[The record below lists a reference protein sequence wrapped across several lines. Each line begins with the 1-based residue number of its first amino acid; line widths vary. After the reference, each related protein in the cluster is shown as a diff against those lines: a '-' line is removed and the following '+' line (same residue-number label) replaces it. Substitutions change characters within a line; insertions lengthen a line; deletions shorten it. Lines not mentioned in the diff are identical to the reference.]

1 MLRVENLQKR
11 FRELRAVDGVS
22 FQVAKGEVVGLL
34 GPNGAGKTTTMRL
47 ITGFLEPDAGQITL
61 DGIDAAADPLRARR
75 QIGYLPENAPSYHE
89 METTEFLVYIGR
101 LRKIPKDEL
110 TPRMKEAIEMCGLGP
125 AVGRQIGELSRGF
138 KQRVALAQALMHHP
152 RLLILDEPTTGL
164 DPHQIQEIREL
175 IRAIGR
181 ERTVILSTHIM
192 QEVQAVCSRALII
205 AQGKLVGQG
214 TLEELTTRSRGGA
227 RYFVKVRADLRQVR
241 EHLPQLEGI
250 SLAETRPSNGNG
262 TWHHLTLLS
271 ESKEDLSESIF
282 RWVVAHHWS
291 LGELR
296 MESHSLE
303 NVFLEL
309 TRGNE

>member
-11 FRELRAVDGVS
+11 FGELRAVDGIS

-61 DGIDAAADPLRARR
+61 DGIDAVSDPLRVRQ

-89 METTEFLVYIGR
+89 METTEFLGYIGR
-101 LRKIPKDEL
+101 LRKIPKAEL
-110 TPRMKEAIEMCGLGP
+110 SLRMKEAIGLCDLGP
-125 AVGRQIGELSRGF
+125 AIGRTIGELSRGF
-138 KQRVALAQALMHHP
+138 KQRVALAQALMHLP
-152 RLLILDEPTTGL
+152 KLLILDEPTTGL
-164 DPHQIQEIREL
+164 DPHQIQEIRDL

-205 AQGKLVGQG
+205 SQGKLVGQG
-214 TLEELTTRSRGGA
+214 TLEELTTRSRGTA
-227 RYFVKVRADLRQVR
+227 RYFVKVRGDLREVR
-241 EHLPQLEGI
+241 EHLQQLEGM

-262 TWHHLTLLS
+262 EWHHLTLLS

-282 RWVVAHHWS
+282 RWIVAHHWS

-309 TRGNE
+309 TRGNG